1 MDSESN
7 DRPEVPKGIKGQMAL
22 NEAHVLAETCARPGS
37 SNAGNFVEPK
47 QSAMF
52 PFDAWGADHVVAVV
66 YQPHTKISRAMIG
79 PISIGQ
85 MSAASGGELRCLAVS
100 SDGLF
105 AFSANLP
112 AALLDDPISLWNEVS
127 NKLIAARQGGYV
139 ANNRHSNVVP
149 IDCLTN
155 WSRATFWIPNIQN
168 HDSVRAFSKLVALH
182 EYGANTKL
190 NDDDWRQ
197 IELKAQAA
205 VVEHVSTSVLHVL
218 GALHPEL
225 LEIISTRRTMSIS
238 MACHL
243 VLLTNHHIG
252 RAGNYA
258 LQALRT
264 ESYGVLD
271 LITSGWPEVEAT
283 QIRNAIF
290 SGQSVPSAFENIGV
304 AKAVYRRTVSKPM
317 PSYNRRHE
325 RERGSGMYDLYVSG
339 EEWLVAMRLQK
350 YLPLHGDAHW
360 IEFAQLMQRLK
371 TLNLLRSPCTEK
383 LVQWCANNGYKNSRS
398 RLDSLI
404 EVANEIASRVRNE
417 ASQAVDLDDA
427 IAMALMLADA
437 FKKYHIQ
444 CELEVVLNFD
454 DCSEITKLLAH
465 LKGQSVGE
473 MLDEIIKSQP
483 AVPLLFPA
491 YEGLAVYSLDGHG
504 AVEMHGTQCGN
515 CLAESDR
522 MAQYYREGIALY
534 GVRYKSDI
542 AGTIALRYDS
552 ADCDSKV
559 QVQEVTGAHNEMAS
573 FDLCRLAQSL
583 AESWVEPY
591 QLGEWAIY
599 ESKCSAW
606 RRQVF
611 PKVVQFLFP
620 DKKCI

>member
-1 MDSESN
+1 MNSESN
-7 DRPEVPKGIKGQMAL
+7 DRPEVPQGIKGHMAL
-22 NEAHVLAETCARPGS
+22 NEAPLVAEACVCPGL

-52 PFDAWGADHVVAVV
+52 PFDTWGADHVVAVV

-79 PISIGQ
+79 PITIGQ
-85 MSAASGGELRCLAVS
+85 KSTASGGELRCLAVS

-105 AFSANLP
+105 AFSANFP

-127 NKLIAARQGGYV
+127 NKLIAARQEGYV
-139 ANNRHSNVVP
+139 VNNSHSNVVAT
-149 IDCLTN
+149 DCLAN
-155 WSRATFWIPNIQN
+155 WSRVAFWIPNIHN
-168 HDSVRAFSKLVALH
+168 NESVQTLSKLMALH
-182 EYGANTKL
+182 VYGANAKL
-190 NDDDWRQ
+190 HDDDWIQ

-205 VVEHVSTSVLHVL
+205 VVEQISSGVLHVL
-218 GALHPEL
+218 GSLHPEL
-225 LEIISTRRTMSIS
+225 LEIISTRRYMSIS

-243 VLLTNHHIG
+243 VLLANQHIG
-252 RAGNYA
+252 KVANYA

-264 ESYGVLD
+264 ESYGVLN
-271 LITSGWPEVEAT
+271 LITSGRPEVEAT

-290 SGQSVPSAFENIGV
+290 RGESLPSAFENIGV
-304 AKAVYRRTVSKPM
+304 AKAVHRRTVGKPM
-317 PSYNRRHE
+317 HFTRRWHE
-325 RERGSGMYDLYVSG
+325 HESGDGLYDLYVSG
-339 EEWLVAMRLQK
+339 QEWLVAMRLQK

-360 IEFAQLMQRLK
+360 IEFSQLMKRLK
-371 TLNLLRSPCTEK
+371 TLNLLQSPCTEK

-404 EVANEIASRVRNE
+404 EVANEIASRVRNK

-437 FKKYHIQ
+437 FRKYHIQ

-454 DCSEITKLLAH
+454 DCSEITKLLAQ
-465 LKGQSVGE
+465 LQGQSVGE

-515 CLAESDR
+515 CLADSDR
-522 MAQYYREGIALY
+522 MAGYYREGIALY
-534 GVRYKSDI
+534 GVRYKSEI

-559 QVQEVTGAHNEMAS
+559 QVQEVTGVHNEMAT

-591 QLGEWAIY
+591 QLDEWAIY
-599 ESKCSAW
+599 ESKCIAW
-606 RRQVF
+606 RGQVF